1 MINPLSATN
10 KSLTKK
16 ISASTTGEFMRADN
30 LYPFTLVNG
39 DYVPKKNAITTT
51 FKPTEEN

>member
-1 MINPLSATN
+1 MINPLIRYEQKFN
-10 KSLTKK
+10 EK

-39 DYVPKKNAITTT
+39 DYVSKENAITTT